1 MKLHNLSRTHQLA
14 LGAVMAAINV
24 VFAIFSSYLFAFSLL
39 IMLFLPL
46 ASIIVAINIDIKYYL
61 VYFLGTMLLALVLNL
76 ANIENTLFF
85 LLPILTSGLAFG
97 FLIRVHASDILLLLG
112 VSAVNLLTL
121 LITIPVINLIYSI
134 DFLNVFASFIGF
146 NDLAFGNLILPSV
159 LTLLAFMQTLITLI
173 IITMDAKYFRIEII
187 SAPFK
192 YIGLVTLFFL
202 VLVIIFMFFFE
213 NIALALLFITLF
225 LSVYE
230 LLLLFEKN
238 KTVMLISLTLAV
250 AFTFIGIAIFENNT
264 PLPFYFGIII
274 GVIPIVIGHNIWL
287 YISNKKKEEK
297 DGGII

>member
-76 ANIENTLFF
+76 ANVENTLFF

-97 FLIRVHASDILLLLG
+97 FLIRVQASDILILLG

-121 LITIPVINLIYSI
+121 LITIPIINVIYNIN
-134 DFLNVFASFIGF
+134 FLTVFATFIGF
-146 NDLAFGNLILPSV
+146 NDVSFGNLILPSI

-173 IITMDAKYFRIEII
+173 IITMDAKYFRIEIK
-187 SAPFK
+187 STPLK
-192 YIGLVTLFFL
+192 YVGFINIFFAA
-202 VLVIIFMFFFE
+202 LVIIFMFFFE
-213 NIALALLFITLF
+213 NIALALLFIVIF

-230 LLLLFEKN
+230 LLLLFN
-238 KTVMLISLTLAV
+238 NSKTVMLISLTLAI
-250 AFTFIGIAIFENNT
+250 ALTFIGVAIFENNT

-287 YISNKKKEEK
+287 YINNRKKEEK
-297 DGGII
+297 DGRII